1 MATLIMSFMV
11 YSYRFLIAQ
20 DDLRAND
27 DSLNALKN
35 EVEAAKTATTSTSSP
50 ARISYGLRSSS
61 RLRVDYWCAERSS
74 PLDNDLRDINI
85 PSTGTRCQRGLLPP
99 EFKCTYCESTFTRED
114 SRSKYEKG
122 CRENPDSKPR
132 VRKKNVKRGT
142 RINNFSLGAQPP
154 VTGLKKYLQLTEL
167 GAPQLPRLDLN
178 SPIIFRGELY
188 CRYPGCCVTTRHRQ
202 PVGLWAHYKIKH
214 GIEYTKFKTAIG
226 KIGREQHEAYT
237 ANFAKPDFKCPHCEG
252 NHQYTEHLETMPV
265 DSRNRHQKGY
275 KENPDGQQQER
286 KKNVKGAP
294 E

>member
-50 ARISYGLRSSS
+50 ARISYGLRSSGRLQKFPS
-61 RLRVDYWCAERSS
+61 RQRLERHQYSEH
-74 PLDNDLRDINI
+74 RDTM
-85 PSTGTRCQRGLLPP
+85 PEGFAPP

-114 SRSKYEKG
+114 SRSKHEKG

-142 RINNFSLGAQPP
+142 RVNNFSLGAQPP

-188 CRYPGCCVTTRHRQ
+188 CRYPGCCVTTHHRQ

-252 NHQYTEHLETMPV
+252 NHQHTEHLETMPV

-275 KENPDGQQQER
+275 KENPDGQQRER